1 MSHRLKGQCDTANS
15 STEMHS
21 SSLCQVDNKTET
33 QAITQ
38 NLYFLGE
45 QKNKVYTCVNG
56 KYVEQLVLI
65 GCIAFVGGVTKY
77 LVEGHKKQGLFQLT
91 VWREL

>member
-38 NLYFLGE
+38 NLYFLGG
-45 QKNKVYTCVNG
+45 QKNKVYTSVSG
-56 KYVEQLVLI
+56 KYVEHLVLVD
-65 GCIAFVGGVTKY
+65 CIAFVV
-77 LVEGHKKQGLFQLT
+77 V
-91 VWREL
+91 